1 MVTHRVQR
9 EAGQGW
15 PSRLAFR
22 GFGAKTTAMTCLSR
36 FRAPLAALLVLLIGA
51 GTSPAQWFPFQGPN
65 PPPTPPANI
74 PNPPQ
79 PQTPPTPLAP
89 PPATQ
94 QQPAPAPQRPAAK
107 ETPPAALRYSLNLSA
122 RYSAEGQNVTRALHW
137 RVFVERPGTAQP
149 LFLVSES
156 QDAAPTFS
164 LPPGKYV
171 VHVAYGLASFARRID
186 VTENR
191 RETLVVNAGG
201 LRLQGRVADAAIPP
215 AKLRF
220 DIYEGNFLQRSTGD
234 GKKKRTVRNERPPVV
249 RGVLP
254 GDLVLLPAG
263 TYYVQ
268 STYGEGNSTITA
280 DVRIEAG
287 RLTDA
292 TVHHR
297 AAQITLRLV
306 HATGGE
312 ALANTSWS
320 VLTPGGDSIKEFI
333 GAFPSIVLADGEYTA
348 VARHD
353 GKTYQANFKV
363 VAGRDREVE
372 VIARGENQAQNPA
385 PTTAR

>member
-1 MVTHRVQR
+1 
-9 EAGQGW
+9 
-15 PSRLAFR
+15 
-22 GFGAKTTAMTCLSR
+22 MTCISR
-36 FRAPLAALLVLLIGA
+36 FRAPFAAVLILLIGA
-51 GTSPAQWFPFQGPN
+51 GTSSAQWFPFQGPN

-74 PNPPQ
+74 PNPPAA
-79 PQTPPTPLAP
+79 QTPPTPLAP
-89 PPATQ
+89 PPAVQ
-94 QQPAPAPQRPAAK
+94 QQPAPPVQRPAAK
-107 ETPPAALRYSLNLSA
+107 ETPPPPSNAPLRYALALSA
-122 RYSAEGQNVTRALHW
+122 RYSQEGPNVTRALHW
-137 RVFVERPGTAQP
+137 RIFVERPGTAEP
-149 LFLVSES
+149 LFMVSES
-156 QDAAPTFS
+156 KDASPTFS

-171 VHVAYGLASFARRID
+171 VHVAYGLASFAQRVT
-186 VTENR
+186 VTENM
-191 RETLVVNAGG
+191 RETLIVAAGG
-201 LRLQGRVADAAIPP
+201 LRLQGRVAEAAIPP
-215 AKLRF
+215 TKLRF
-220 DIYEGNFLQRSTGD
+220 DVYEGNFLQRTAGD
-234 GKKKRTVRNERPPVV
+234 GKKKRTMRNERPPVI
-249 RGVLP
+249 RGVVP

-280 DVRIEAG
+280 DVRIESG

-306 HATGGE
+306 HAAGGE

-372 VIARGENQAQNPA
+372 VLARAENQAQTPQQA
-385 PTTAR
+385 PTATR

>member
-1 MVTHRVQR
+1 
-9 EAGQGW
+9 
-15 PSRLAFR
+15 
-22 GFGAKTTAMTCLSR
+22 MTCLSR
-36 FRAPLAALLVLLIGA
+36 FRAPLSALLVMLLGA
-51 GTSPAQWFPFQGPN
+51 GTSHAQWSPFLGPN
-65 PPPTPPANI
+65 LPPTPPANI
-74 PNPPQ
+74 PNPPP
-79 PQTPPTPLAP
+79 PQSAPTPLAP
-89 PPATQ
+89 PPAPQ
-94 QQPAPAPQRPAAK
+94 QQPAAPTPRPAPAAK
-107 ETPPAALRYSLNLSA
+107 EAPPPANAPLRYTLNLSA
-122 RYSAEGQNVTRALHW
+122 RYSAEGQQVTRSLHW
-137 RVFVERPGTAQP
+137 RVFVERPGAAEP

-156 QDAAPTFS
+156 QEPSPNFS

-171 VHVAYGLASFARRID
+171 VHVAYGLASFAQRID
-186 VTENR
+186 VTDNR
-191 RETLVVNAGG
+191 RDTLIVAAGG
-201 LRLQGRVADAAIPP
+201 LRLQGRVADASIPP

-220 DIYEGNFLQRSTGD
+220 DVYEGNFLQRSTGD
-234 GKKKRTVRNERPPVV
+234 NKKKRAARSDRPPVV

-254 GDLVLLPAG
+254 GDVVLLPTG

-306 HATGGE
+306 HAPGGE

-320 VLTPGGDSIKEFI
+320 VLTPGGDAIKEFI
-333 GAFPSIVLADGEYTA
+333 GAFPSIVLADGEYVA

-363 VAGRDREVE
+363 VSGRDREVE
-372 VIARGENQAQNPA
+372 VLARSDNQAQTPPA
-385 PTTAR
+385 AAR

>member
-1 MVTHRVQR
+1 
-9 EAGQGW
+9 
-15 PSRLAFR
+15 
-22 GFGAKTTAMTCLSR
+22 MTCLSR
-36 FRAPLAALLVLLIGA
+36 FRAPLAALLVLALSA

-65 PPPTPPANI
+65 PAPTPPANI
-74 PNPPQ
+74 PNPPA
-79 PQTPPTPLAP
+79 PQNPPTPLTP
-89 PPATQ
+89 PPAVQ
-94 QQPAPAPQRPAAK
+94 QQPQAPQPQRPALK
-107 ETPPAALRYSLNLSA
+107 ETPPATAPANAPLRFSLQLVA

-137 RVFVERPGTAQP
+137 RVFTERPGTATP
-149 LFLVSES
+149 LVLVSES
-156 QDAAPTFS
+156 QEASPTFS
-164 LPPGKYV
+164 LAPGRYV
-171 VHVAYGLASFARRID
+171 VHVAYGLASFAQRVD

-191 RETLVVNAGG
+191 RETLIVAAGG
-201 LRLQGRVADAAIPP
+201 LRLTGRVGDAVIAPQ
-215 AKLRF
+215 KLRF
-220 DIYEGNFLQRSTGD
+220 DIYEGNFLQRAD
-234 GKKKRTVRNERPPVV
+234 GKKKRVARNERPPVV

-280 DVRIEAG
+280 DVRIESG

-333 GAFPSIVLADGEYTA
+333 GAFPSIVLADGEYLA

-372 VIARGENQAQNPA
+372 VLARGENQAQTPSPTPA
-385 PTTAR
+385 TR

>member
-1 MVTHRVQR
+1 M
-9 EAGQGW
+9 
-15 PSRLAFR
+15 SRL
-22 GFGAKTTAMTCLSR
+22 
-36 FRAPLAALLVLLIGA
+36 RAPLAALMMLLAGA
-51 GTSPAQWFPFQGPN
+51 GASPAQWFPFQGPN
-65 PPPTPPANI
+65 TPPTPPGNI
-74 PNPPQ
+74 PNPPA
-79 PQTPPTPLAP
+79 PQSPPTPLAP
-89 PPATQ
+89 PPAPQ
-94 QQPAPAPQRPAAK
+94 QQTPPPAQRPAAK
-107 ETPPAALRYSLNLSA
+107 ETPKETPPANAPQRVSLNLTA
-122 RYSAEGQNVTRALHW
+122 RYAAEGQNVTRALHW
-137 RVFVERPGTAQP
+137 RIFVERPGTEQP

-156 QDAAPTFS
+156 QDASPTFS

-171 VHVAYGLASFARRID
+171 VHVAHGIASFAQRVE

-191 RETLVVNAGG
+191 RETVIVAAGG
-201 LRLQGRVADAAIPP
+201 LRLRGRVADAEIAS

-220 DIYEGNFLQRSTGD
+220 DVYEGNFLQRASGD
-234 GKKKRTVRNERPPVV
+234 GKKKRTARNERPPVI
-249 RGVLP
+249 RGVVP
-254 GDLVLLPAG
+254 GDVVLLPAG
-263 TYYVQ
+263 SYYIQ

-372 VIARGENQAQNPA
+372 VLARAENQAQTPQQA
-385 PTTAR
+385 PTAR

>member
-1 MVTHRVQR
+1 MLRR
-9 EAGQGW
+9 KAFLGLFLGL
-15 PSRLAFR
+15 LA
-22 GFGAKTTAMTCLSR
+22 
-36 FRAPLAALLVLLIGA
+36 LVLGA
-51 GTSPAQWFPFQGPN
+51 GTTFAQTAPFTGPV
-65 PPPTPPANI
+65 PPANI
-74 PNPPQ
+74 PNPPPPPEP
-79 PQTPPTPLAP
+79 PQTLQP
-89 PPATQ
+89 PPPPVQ
-94 QQPAPAPQRPAAK
+94 QQPQPQRPAAK
-107 ETPPAALRYSLNLSA
+107 EIPPATPSGRLSLALNA
-122 RYSAEGQNVTRALHW
+122 RFAADGPVVNRSLHW
-137 RVFVERPGTAQP
+137 RIFTERGGSTP
-149 LFLVSES
+149 LVLVSES
-156 QDAAPTFS
+156 TDATPNFS

-171 VHVAYGLASFARRID
+171 VHVAYGLASFAQRVD
-186 VTENR
+186 LTDSK
-191 RETLVVNAGG
+191 RETLIVAAGG
-201 LRLQGRVADAAIPP
+201 LRLQGRVGDAKISGQ
-215 AKLRF
+215 KLRF
-220 DIYEGNFLQRSTGD
+220 DVYEGNFLQRGPA
-234 GKKKRTVRNERPPVV
+234 GGQKKRIARSERPPVV

-333 GAFPSIVLADGEYTA
+333 GAFPSIVLADGEYVA

-353 GKTYQANFKV
+353 GRTYQATFKV

-372 VIARGENQAQNPA
+372 VLARGENVPV
-385 PTTAR
+385 ARP

>member
-1 MVTHRVQR
+1 
-9 EAGQGW
+9 
-15 PSRLAFR
+15 
-22 GFGAKTTAMTCLSR
+22 MTCLSR
-36 FRAPLAALLVLLIGA
+36 FRAPLAAILVLLLSA

-79 PQTPPTPLAP
+79 PQSPPAPLAP
-89 PPATQ
+89 PPAPQ
-94 QQPAPAPQRPAAK
+94 QQPAPPQPRPAAK
-107 ETPPAALRYSLNLSA
+107 ETPPANTPLRYSLNLVA

-137 RVFVERPGTAQP
+137 RIFVERPGTVQP

-156 QDAAPTFS
+156 QDASPTFS

-171 VHVAYGLASFARRID
+171 VHVAYGLASFAQRID

-191 RETLVVNAGG
+191 RETLVVAAGG
-201 LRLQGRVADAAIPP
+201 LRLQGRVGEAVIQAQ
-215 AKLRF
+215 KLRF
-220 DIYEGNFLQRSTGD
+220 DIYEGAFLQRAATD
-234 GKKKRTVRNERPPVV
+234 GMKKRTARNERPPVV

-263 TYYVQ
+263 IYYVQ

-280 DVRIEAG
+280 DVRIESG

-333 GAFPSIVLADGEYTA
+333 GAFPSIVLADGEYVA

-353 GKTYQANFKV
+353 GKTYQTNFKV

-372 VIARGENQAQNPA
+372 VLARGENQAQTPPSPPA
-385 PTTAR
+385 ATR

>member
-1 MVTHRVQR
+1 
-9 EAGQGW
+9 
-15 PSRLAFR
+15 
-22 GFGAKTTAMTCLSR
+22 MTCLSR
-36 FRAPLAALLVLLIGA
+36 FRAPLVALLVLALGA
-51 GTSPAQWFPFQGPN
+51 GTSSAQWFQGPN
-65 PPPTPPANI
+65 PPPTPPGNI

-79 PQTPPTPLAP
+79 PQNPPVPLAP
-89 PPATQ
+89 AAPAPQ
-94 QQPAPAPQRPAAK
+94 QQPAPQRPAAK
-107 ETPPAALRYSLNLSA
+107 ETPPPANAPLRYSLNLAA

-137 RVFVERPGTAQP
+137 RIFVERPGTAQP
-149 LFLVSES
+149 LFMVSES
-156 QDAAPTFS
+156 QDASPTFS

-171 VHVAYGLASFARRID
+171 VHVAYGLASFTRRVD

-191 RETLVVNAGG
+191 RETLVVAAGG
-201 LRLQGRVADAAIPP
+201 LRLQGRVADAAIAP

-220 DIYEGNFLQRSTGD
+220 DVYEGNFLQRSD
-234 GKKKRTVRNERPPVV
+234 GKKKGAMRNERPPVV
-249 RGVLP
+249 RGVVP

-292 TVHHR
+292 IVHHR

-306 HATGGE
+306 HAAGGE

-333 GAFPSIVLADGEYTA
+333 GAFPSIVLADGEYVV

-363 VAGRDREVE
+363 LAGRDREVE
-372 VIARGENQAQNPA
+372 VLARADNQAQTPQQSQ
-385 PTTAR
+385 TKQ

>member
-1 MVTHRVQR
+1 
-9 EAGQGW
+9 
-15 PSRLAFR
+15 
-22 GFGAKTTAMTCLSR
+22 MTCLSR
-36 FRAPLAALLVLLIGA
+36 FRAPLAALLVLLLGA
-51 GTSPAQWFPFQGPN
+51 GTSSAQWFPFQGPN

-74 PNPPQ
+74 PNPPA
-79 PQTPPTPLAP
+79 PQNAPEPLAP
-89 PPATQ
+89 PPAPQ
-94 QQPAPAPQRPAAK
+94 QQPAPAPQRPAVK
-107 ETPPAALRYSLNLSA
+107 ETPPANAPLRYALNLTA
-122 RYSAEGQNVTRALHW
+122 RYSAEGPQVTRSLHW
-137 RVFVERPGTAQP
+137 RIFVERPGTSQP

-156 QDAAPTFS
+156 QDASPTFS

-171 VHVAYGLASFARRID
+171 VHVAYGLASFAQRMD

-191 RETLVVNAGG
+191 RETMIVNAGG
-201 LRLQGRVADAAIPP
+201 LRLQGRVADASIPP

-220 DIYEGNFLQRSTGD
+220 DVYEGNFLQRATGD
-234 GKKKRTVRNERPPVV
+234 GKKKKGAMRNERPPVV
-249 RGVLP
+249 RGVVP

-263 TYYVQ
+263 TYYIQ
-268 STYGEGNSTITA
+268 STYGEGNSMITA

-372 VIARGENQAQNPA
+372 VLARAENQAQTPQSQ
-385 PTTAR
+385 TKQ

>member
-1 MVTHRVQR
+1 
-9 EAGQGW
+9 
-15 PSRLAFR
+15 
-22 GFGAKTTAMTCLSR
+22 MTCFSG
-36 FRAPLAALLVLLIGA
+36 FRAPLVAVLVLLLSA
-51 GTSPAQWFPFQGPN
+51 GTSPAQWFPFQGPP

-74 PNPPQ
+74 PNPPP
-79 PQTPPTPLAP
+79 PQGPPQSLQVP
-89 PPATQ
+89 PPPPQ
-94 QQPAPAPQRPAAK
+94 QQPAPPPQRPAVK
-107 ETPPAALRYSLNLSA
+107 ETPQQNAPLRYTLNLAA
-122 RYSAEGQNVTRALHW
+122 RYSPEGQNVTRALHW

-149 LFLVSES
+149 LFMVSES
-156 QDAAPTFS
+156 QDASPTFT

-171 VHVAYGLASFARRID
+171 VHVAYGLASFAQRVT
-186 VTENR
+186 VTENM
-191 RETLVVNAGG
+191 RETLIVAAGG
-201 LRLQGRVADAAIPP
+201 LRLQGRVGDAAIAP

-220 DIYEGNFLQRSTGD
+220 DVYEGNFLQRTQAD
-234 GKKKRTVRNERPPVV
+234 GKKKRAVRNERPPVI
-249 RGVLP
+249 RGVVP

-333 GAFPSIVLADGEYTA
+333 GAFPSIVLADGEYVA

-353 GKTYQANFKV
+353 GKTYQATFKV

-372 VIARGENQAQNPA
+372 VLARAENQAQTPAPA
-385 PTTAR
+385 PTAR

>member
-1 MVTHRVQR
+1 
-9 EAGQGW
+9 
-15 PSRLAFR
+15 
-22 GFGAKTTAMTCLSR
+22 MTCFFR
-36 FRAPLAALLVLLIGA
+36 FRAPVAALLILLLGA

-74 PNPPQ
+74 PNPPAPQNPPTPLTPPPAVQQQ
-79 PQTPPTPLAP
+79 PQTPPAP
-89 PPATQ
+89 
-94 QQPAPAPQRPAAK
+94 RPAAK
-107 ETPPAALRYSLNLSA
+107 ETPATPPANAPIRYTLNLVA
-122 RYSAEGQNVTRALHW
+122 RYSAEGQNVNRGLHW
-137 RVFVERPGTAQP
+137 RVFVERPGTSQP

-156 QDAAPTFS
+156 QDASPTFTV
-164 LPPGKYV
+164 PPGKYV
-171 VHVAYGLASFARRID
+171 VHVAYGLASFAQRID
-186 VTENR
+186 VVENR
-191 RETLVVNAGG
+191 RETLIVAAGG
-201 LRLQGRVADAAIPP
+201 LRLQGRVGDTAIQ
-215 AKLRF
+215 AQRLRF
-220 DIYEGNFLQRSTGD
+220 DVYEGAFLQRSAGD
-234 GKKKRTVRNERPPVV
+234 AKKKRVVRNERPPVV
-249 RGVLP
+249 RGVVP

-263 TYYVQ
+263 VYHVQ

-292 TVHHR
+292 VVHHR

-333 GAFPSIVLADGEYTA
+333 GAFPSIVLADGEYVA

-363 VAGRDREVE
+363 LAGRDREVE
-372 VIARGENQAQNPA
+372 VLARTENQAQTPQQ
-385 PTTAR
+385 PTATR

>member
-1 MVTHRVQR
+1 
-9 EAGQGW
+9 
-15 PSRLAFR
+15 
-22 GFGAKTTAMTCLSR
+22 MTCLFR
-36 FRAPLAALLVLLIGA
+36 FRAPLAAILVLLAGA
-51 GTSPAQWFPFQGPN
+51 GTSPAQWSPFLGPN
-65 PPPTPPANI
+65 APPTPPANI
-74 PNPPQ
+74 PNPPA
-79 PQTPPTPLAP
+79 PQTLPAPLAP
-89 PPATQ
+89 PPAPQ
-94 QQPAPAPQRPAAK
+94 QQPAAPAPRPAAK
-107 ETPPAALRYSLNLSA
+107 ETPPSNAPLRYSLHLTA
-122 RYSAEGQNVTRALHW
+122 RYSAEGPQVTRSLHW
-137 RVFVERPGTAQP
+137 RVFTERPGAPEP
-149 LFLVSES
+149 LMLVSES
-156 QDAAPTFS
+156 QEVSPTFS
-164 LPPGKYV
+164 VPPGKYV
-171 VHVAYGLASFARRID
+171 VHAAYGLASFAQRVD

-191 RETLVVNAGG
+191 RETLIVAAGG

-220 DIYEGNFLQRSTGD
+220 DVYEGNFLQRSSGD
-234 GKKKRTVRNERPPVV
+234 AKKKRAVRNERPPVV

-297 AAQITLRLV
+297 AAQVTLRLV

-333 GAFPSIVLADGEYTA
+333 GAFPSIVLADGEYVA

-353 GKTYQANFKV
+353 NKTYQANFKV
-363 VAGRDREVE
+363 VSGRDREVE
-372 VIARGENQAQNPA
+372 VLARGENQAQTPPA
-385 PTTAR
+385 ATAR

>member
-1 MVTHRVQR
+1 
-9 EAGQGW
+9 
-15 PSRLAFR
+15 
-22 GFGAKTTAMTCLSR
+22 MTCLSR
-36 FRAPLAALLVLLIGA
+36 FRAPLVALLVLALGA
-51 GTSPAQWFPFQGPN
+51 GTSSAQWFQGPN
-65 PPPTPPANI
+65 PPPTPPGNI

-79 PQTPPTPLAP
+79 PQNPPVPLAP
-89 PPATQ
+89 AAPAPQ
-94 QQPAPAPQRPAAK
+94 QQPAPQRPAAK
-107 ETPPAALRYSLNLSA
+107 ETPPPANAPLRYSLNLAA

-137 RVFVERPGTAQP
+137 RIFVERPGAAQP
-149 LFLVSES
+149 LFMVSES
-156 QDAAPTFS
+156 QDASPTFS

-171 VHVAYGLASFARRID
+171 VHVAYGLASFTRRVD

-191 RETLVVNAGG
+191 RETLVVAAGG
-201 LRLQGRVADAAIPP
+201 LRLQGRVADAAIAP

-220 DIYEGNFLQRSTGD
+220 DVYEGNFLQRSD
-234 GKKKRTVRNERPPVV
+234 GKKKGAMRNERPPVV
-249 RGVLP
+249 RGVVP

-292 TVHHR
+292 IVHHR

-306 HATGGE
+306 HAAGGE

-333 GAFPSIVLADGEYTA
+333 GAFPSIVLADGEYVV

-363 VAGRDREVE
+363 LAGRDREVE
-372 VIARGENQAQNPA
+372 VLARADNQAQTPQQSQ
-385 PTTAR
+385 TKQ

>member
-1 MVTHRVQR
+1 
-9 EAGQGW
+9 
-15 PSRLAFR
+15 
-22 GFGAKTTAMTCLSR
+22 MTCLSR
-36 FRAPLAALLVLLIGA
+36 FRAPLVALLVLALGA
-51 GTSPAQWFPFQGPN
+51 GTSSAQWFQGPN
-65 PPPTPPANI
+65 PPPTPPGNI

-79 PQTPPTPLAP
+79 PQNPPVPLAP
-89 PPATQ
+89 AAPAPQ
-94 QQPAPAPQRPAAK
+94 QQPAPQRPAAK
-107 ETPPAALRYSLNLSA
+107 ETPPPANAPLRYSLNLAA

-137 RVFVERPGTAQP
+137 RIFVERPGAAQP
-149 LFLVSES
+149 LFMVSES
-156 QDAAPTFS
+156 QDASPTFS

-171 VHVAYGLASFARRID
+171 VHVAYGLASFTRRVD

-191 RETLVVNAGG
+191 RETLVVAAGG
-201 LRLQGRVADAAIPP
+201 LRLQGRVADAAIAP

-220 DIYEGNFLQRSTGD
+220 DVYEGNFLQRSD
-234 GKKKRTVRNERPPVV
+234 GKKKGAMRNERPPVV
-249 RGVLP
+249 RGVVP

-268 STYGEGNSTITA
+268 STYGEGNSTIRA

-292 TVHHR
+292 IVHHR

-306 HATGGE
+306 HAAGGE

-333 GAFPSIVLADGEYTA
+333 GAFPSIVLADGEYVV

-363 VAGRDREVE
+363 LAGRDREVE
-372 VIARGENQAQNPA
+372 VLARADNQAQTPQQSQ
-385 PTTAR
+385 TKQ

>member
-1 MVTHRVQR
+1 
-9 EAGQGW
+9 
-15 PSRLAFR
+15 
-22 GFGAKTTAMTCLSR
+22 MTCLFR
-36 FRAPLAALLVLLIGA
+36 FRAPLAAVLILLLGA
-51 GTSPAQWFPFQGPN
+51 GTSSAQWFQGPT

-74 PNPPQ
+74 PNPPA
-79 PQTPPTPLAP
+79 PPAPPAPVAP
-89 PPATQ
+89 PPAPQ
-94 QQPAPAPQRPAAK
+94 AQPTPPPAAPRPAAK
-107 ETPPAALRYSLNLSA
+107 ETPAPSNAPLRYTLNLAA
-122 RYSAEGQNVTRALHW
+122 RYSPDGQNVTRALHW

-149 LFLVSES
+149 LFMVSES
-156 QDAAPTFS
+156 QEASPTFTV
-164 LPPGKYV
+164 PPGKYV
-171 VHVAYGLASFARRID
+171 VHVAYGLASFAQRVT
-186 VTENR
+186 VTENM
-191 RETLVVNAGG
+191 RETIVVAAGG
-201 LRLQGRVADAAIPP
+201 LRLQGRVGDAAIQ
-215 AKLRF
+215 AQKLRF
-220 DIYEGNFLQRSTGD
+220 DVYEGNFLQRAAAD

-249 RGVLP
+249 RGVVP

-292 TVHHR
+292 VVHHR

-353 GKTYQANFKV
+353 GKTYQATFKV

-372 VIARGENQAQNPA
+372 VLARSENQAQTPPTAPA
-385 PTTAR
+385 ATR

>member
-1 MVTHRVQR
+1 
-9 EAGQGW
+9 
-15 PSRLAFR
+15 
-22 GFGAKTTAMTCLSR
+22 MTCLSR
-36 FRAPLAALLVLLIGA
+36 FRAPIAALLILLLGA
-51 GTSPAQWFPFQGPN
+51 GTSSAQWFPFQGPN

-74 PNPPQ
+74 PNPPA
-79 PQTPPTPLAP
+79 PQNPPAPLTPPPAPQAQPVP
-89 PPATQ
+89 PPAT
-94 QQPAPAPQRPAAK
+94 PRPAAK
-107 ETPPAALRYSLNLSA
+107 ETPPPSNAPLRYTLNLVA
-122 RYSAEGQNVTRALHW
+122 RYSPEGQNVTRALHW
-137 RVFVERPGTAQP
+137 RIFVERPGTSQP
-149 LFLVSES
+149 LFMVSES
-156 QDAAPTFS
+156 QEASPTFT

-171 VHVAYGLASFARRID
+171 AHVAYGLASFAQRVT
-186 VTENR
+186 VTENM
-191 RETLVVNAGG
+191 RETIVIAAGG
-201 LRLQGRVADAAIPP
+201 LRLQGRVGDAAIT
-215 AKLRF
+215 AQKLRF
-220 DIYEGNFLQRSTGD
+220 DVYEGNFLQRASAD
-234 GKKKRTVRNERPPVV
+234 GKKKRTARNERPPVI
-249 RGVLP
+249 RGVVP

-292 TVHHR
+292 IVHHR

-333 GAFPSIVLADGEYTA
+333 GAFPSIVLADGEYVA

-363 VAGRDREVE
+363 LAGRDREVE
-372 VIARGENQAQNPA
+372 VLARAENQAQTPA
-385 PTTAR
+385 GPTTR

>member
-1 MVTHRVQR
+1 
-9 EAGQGW
+9 
-15 PSRLAFR
+15 
-22 GFGAKTTAMTCLSR
+22 MTCLSR
-36 FRAPLAALLVLLIGA
+36 FRAPIAALLMLVLGA
-51 GTSPAQWFPFQGPN
+51 GTSSAQWFQGPN
-65 PPPTPPANI
+65 QPPTPPANI

-79 PQTPPTPLAP
+79 PQSQPTPLAP
-89 PPATQ
+89 PPAPQ
-94 QQPAPAPQRPAAK
+94 QQQTPPAAPRPAAK
-107 ETPPAALRYSLNLSA
+107 ETPPPPNAPLRYSLQLAA
-122 RYSAEGQNVTRALHW
+122 RYAPEGQNVTRSLHW
-137 RVFVERPGTAQP
+137 RIFVERPGTAQP
-149 LFLVSES
+149 LFMVSES
-156 QDAAPTFS
+156 QEASPTFS

-171 VHVAYGLASFARRID
+171 VHVAYGLASFAQRVT
-186 VTENR
+186 VTENM
-191 RETLVVNAGG
+191 RETLVVAAGG

-220 DIYEGNFLQRSTGD
+220 DVYEGNFLQRSITGD
-234 GKKKRTVRNERPPVV
+234 KKKRTTRNERPPVV
-249 RGVLP
+249 RGVIP

-268 STYGEGNSTITA
+268 STYGEGNSMITA

-306 HATGGE
+306 HAAGGE

-353 GKTYQANFKV
+353 GKTYQTNFKV

-372 VIARGENQAQNPA
+372 VLARGENQAQTPA
-385 PTTAR
+385 PPTR

>member
-1 MVTHRVQR
+1 
-9 EAGQGW
+9 
-15 PSRLAFR
+15 
-22 GFGAKTTAMTCLSR
+22 MTCLSR
-36 FRAPLAALLVLLIGA
+36 FRAPLAALLVLLLSA

-74 PNPPQ
+74 PNPPA
-79 PQTPPTPLAP
+79 PQNPPTPLAP
-89 PPATQ
+89 PPTPQ
-94 QQPAPAPQRPAAK
+94 QQPAPVPQRPAAK
-107 ETPPAALRYSLNLSA
+107 ETPPPANTPLRYALNLTA
-122 RYSAEGQNVTRALHW
+122 RYSAEGPQVTRSLHW
-137 RVFVERPGTAQP
+137 RIFVERPGTAQP

-156 QDAAPTFS
+156 QDASPTFS

-171 VHVAYGLASFARRID
+171 VHVAYGLASFAQRMD

-191 RETLVVNAGG
+191 RETMIVNAGG
-201 LRLQGRVADAAIPP
+201 LRLQGRVADASIPP

-220 DIYEGNFLQRSTGD
+220 DVYEGNFLQRATGD
-234 GKKKRTVRNERPPVV
+234 GKKKKGTVRNERPPVV
-249 RGVLP
+249 RGVVP

-263 TYYVQ
+263 TYYIQ

-297 AAQITLRLV
+297 AAQVTLRLV

-333 GAFPSIVLADGEYTA
+333 GAFPSIVLADGEYVA

-372 VIARGENQAQNPA
+372 VLARAENQAQTPPA
-385 PTTAR
+385 ATAR

>member
-1 MVTHRVQR
+1 
-9 EAGQGW
+9 
-15 PSRLAFR
+15 
-22 GFGAKTTAMTCLSR
+22 MTCLSR
-36 FRAPLAALLVLLIGA
+36 FRAPLAAMLVLLIGA
-51 GTSPAQWFPFQGPN
+51 GTSPAQWSPFQGPN

-79 PQTPPTPLAP
+79 PQSQPTPLAP
-89 PPATQ
+89 APAPQ
-94 QQPAPAPQRPAAK
+94 QQPAAPAPQRPAAK
-107 ETPPAALRYSLNLSA
+107 ETQPGNTSQRYSLTLAA
-122 RYSAEGQNVTRALHW
+122 RYSADGQNVTRALHW
-137 RVFVERPGTAQP
+137 RIFVERPGAAQP

-156 QDAAPTFS
+156 QDASPTFS

-171 VHVAYGLASFARRID
+171 VHVAYGLASFTQRID
-186 VTENR
+186 VTESR
-191 RETLVVNAGG
+191 RETMIVNAGG

-220 DIYEGNFLQRSTGD
+220 DIYEGNFLQRAQTD
-234 GKKKRTVRNERPPVV
+234 GKKKRAVRNERPPVV
-249 RGVLP
+249 RGVVP

-268 STYGEGNSTITA
+268 STYGEGNSMITA

-372 VIARGENQAQNPA
+372 VLARAENQAQTPA

>member
-1 MVTHRVQR
+1 
-9 EAGQGW
+9 
-15 PSRLAFR
+15 
-22 GFGAKTTAMTCLSR
+22 MTCLSR
-36 FRAPLAALLVLLIGA
+36 FRAPLVALLVLALGA
-51 GTSPAQWFPFQGPN
+51 GTSSAQWFQGPN
-65 PPPTPPANI
+65 PPPTPPGNI

-79 PQTPPTPLAP
+79 PQNPPVPLAP
-89 PPATQ
+89 AAPAPQ
-94 QQPAPAPQRPAAK
+94 QQPAPQRPAAK
-107 ETPPAALRYSLNLSA
+107 ETPPPANAPLRYSLNLAA

-137 RVFVERPGTAQP
+137 RIFVERPGTAQP
-149 LFLVSES
+149 LFMVSES
-156 QDAAPTFS
+156 QDASPTFS

-171 VHVAYGLASFARRID
+171 VHVAYGLASFTRRVD

-191 RETLVVNAGG
+191 RETLVVAAGG
-201 LRLQGRVADAAIPP
+201 LRLQGRVADAAIAP

-220 DIYEGNFLQRSTGD
+220 DVYEGNFLQRSD
-234 GKKKRTVRNERPPVV
+234 GKKKGAMRNERPPVV
-249 RGVLP
+249 RGVVP

-292 TVHHR
+292 IVHHR

-306 HATGGE
+306 HAAGGE

-333 GAFPSIVLADGEYTA
+333 GAFPSIVLADGEYVA

-372 VIARGENQAQNPA
+372 VLARPENAA
-385 PTTAR
+385 TTQQSQTKR

>member
-1 MVTHRVQR
+1 M
-9 EAGQGW
+9 
-15 PSRLAFR
+15 
-22 GFGAKTTAMTCLSR
+22 
-36 FRAPLAALLVLLIGA
+36 
-51 GTSPAQWFPFQGPN
+51 
-65 PPPTPPANI
+65 
-74 PNPPQ
+74 
-79 PQTPPTPLAP
+79 
-89 PPATQ
+89 
-94 QQPAPAPQRPAAK
+94 K
-107 ETPPAALRYSLNLSA
+107 ETPQQNAPLRYTLNLAA
-122 RYSAEGQNVTRALHW
+122 RYSPEGQNVTRALHW

-149 LFLVSES
+149 LFMVSES
-156 QDAAPTFS
+156 QDASPTFT

-171 VHVAYGLASFARRID
+171 VHVAYGLASFAQRVT
-186 VTENR
+186 VTENM
-191 RETLVVNAGG
+191 RETLIVAAGG
-201 LRLQGRVADAAIPP
+201 LRLQGRVGDAAIAP

-220 DIYEGNFLQRSTGD
+220 DVYEGNFLQRTQAD
-234 GKKKRTVRNERPPVV
+234 GKKKRAVRNERPPVI
-249 RGVLP
+249 RGVVP

-333 GAFPSIVLADGEYTA
+333 GAFPSIVLADGEYVA

-353 GKTYQANFKV
+353 GKTYQATFKV

-372 VIARGENQAQNPA
+372 VLARAENQAQTPAPA
-385 PTTAR
+385 PTAR